1 MRSSLLRL
9 SVGALTPERTKA
21 ARLALEVYVGL
32 IPTDADALIGLA
44 DLLVSDYLNRWNE
57 AENDPAAGKHLL
69 QEAEIRLNQAAA
81 IDNSL
86 PEIHY
91 VRGFILR
98 ANHQHTRA
106 VAEFEAAAAADPQYN
121 FPHFHAQTANQYI
134 NVGDPARALPV
145 VTQAIEHNGSDPSI
159 GVFYWIK
166 GRAYF
171 FMPDYDNAIEWLERS
186 VGVRPNLWYNRL
198 YLVSAY
204 ALRNRTGEAQTAL
217 DNFKNDLEF
226 AGFTPTTLASYEKDI
241 PSTHRF
247 VARGLNAFHD
257 GLTKVGFWPP

>member
-21 ARLALEVYVGL
+21 ARLALEVYIGL

-98 ANHQHTRA
+98 ANHQHTQA

-145 VTQAIEHNGSDPSI
+145 VTQAIQNNGSDPSI

-171 FMPDYDNAIEWLERS
+171 FLTEYDNAITWLEQS
-186 VGVRPNLWYNRL
+186 VAARDDLWYNRL

-204 ALRNRTGEAQTAL
+204 ALSGRPNNFQDAAATLNNFTA
-217 DNFKNDLEF
+217 DFPN
-226 AGFTPTTLASYEKDI
+226 FTPDTLRAYERDI
-241 PSTHRF
+241 PNPNL
-247 VARGLNAFHD
+247 AAGLQEFHN
-257 GLTKVGFWPP
+257 GLQAVGWYP